1 MFFLVYEFREVSLNK
16 ALFSSINMEGAK
28 VFGVQLVVESAFRR
42 FYCRWPLEVDK
53 TALFRYLG
61 TN

>member
-1 MFFLVYEFREVSLNK
+1 MFFLVYEFREVSL
-16 ALFSSINMEGAK
+16 INMERAK
-28 VFGVQLVVESAFRR
+28 VLGVQLVVESAFRR

>member
-1 MFFLVYEFREVSLNK
+1 MFFLVYEFREVSL
-16 ALFSSINMEGAK
+16 INMERAK
-28 VFGVQLVVESAFRR
+28 VLGVQLVAESAFRR